1 MSASRSISKS
11 EFLSSL
17 PPWRRWLARL
27 NWHPTL
33 DAQISAIESKQESER
48 LRNETALLKNETEQ
62 LKNET
67 EQLKNET
74 AQLKIENARLAA
86 LESRLDSLLLSADS
100 SSPIP
105 PATDCN

>member
-1 MSASRSISKS
+1 MPASRSISKS

-33 DAQISAIESKQESER
+33 DAQINAIESRQESER
-48 LRNETALLKNETEQ
+48 LRNDTALLKN
-62 LKNET
+62 
-67 EQLKNET
+67 
-74 AQLKIENARLAA
+74 ENARLAA
-86 LESRLDSLLLSADS
+86 LESKLDSLLLSADS

-105 PATDCN
+105 PATDCG